1 MAISVNYGGP
11 GGSGVV
17 IIAYAGTTLRGSG
30 GFITQPGN
38 NTTVHSFYASG
49 TFVAF

>member
-17 IIAYAGTTLRGSG
+17 IIAYAGNALRGSG
-30 GFITQPGN
+30 GVITQPGN
-38 NTTVHSFYASG
+38 NTTVHSFYASS